1 MMDSIIN
8 WNWNTIILALFAI
21 LFCIIISS
29 CAGKAPTT
37 IGQFS
42 VCPGTPNCV
51 STKNINTKNYISP
64 IYYRGSRD
72 NAKRVLLL
80 AIQPIKFASIKKEL
94 DQFIH
99 IEVTSKIFGFVDD
112 VEFYLNEPGIIH
124 FRSASRIGYSDLGV
138 NRERMETIRKAFQN
152 LQE

>member
-1 MMDSIIN
+1 MTRIFQVF
-8 WNWNTIILALFAI
+8 TIISFS
-21 LFCIIISS
+21 IIISS

-37 IGQFS
+37 IGQFA
-42 VCPGTPNCV
+42 VCPETPNCV

-64 IYYRGSRD
+64 IYYKGSLD
-72 NAKRVLLL
+72 SAKRFLLL
-80 AIQPIKFASIKKEL
+80 AIKPIKSVSIKKEL
-94 DQFIH
+94 EQFIH

-138 NRERMETIRKAFQN
+138 NRERMETIRKTFQN
-152 LQE
+152 LKEYLR